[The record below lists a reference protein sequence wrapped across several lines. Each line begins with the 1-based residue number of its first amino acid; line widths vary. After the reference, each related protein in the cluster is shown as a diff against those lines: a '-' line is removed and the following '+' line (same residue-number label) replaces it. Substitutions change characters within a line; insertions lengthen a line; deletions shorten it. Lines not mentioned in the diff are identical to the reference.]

1 MIKNVAGL
9 KKAPEFFFFFLNF
22 SEFFFFCSFLFYFEQ
37 GVLEVEG
44 RFLV

>member
-9 KKAPEFFFFFLNF
+9 KKAP
-22 SEFFFFCSFLFYFEQ
+22 EFFFFCSFLFYFEQ